1 MIRTLALASISAV
14 FLSACQKDE
23 TVTAYGGADKLWRLH
38 TLDGQ
43 AFAALATLRFPEA
56 GRIMGQGPCNAFSA
70 SQTAPYPWFA
80 TGPLAATKRACPDLS
95 AESAYFT
102 ALQEMTQVE
111 ILDDTMLLSNDAG
124 REMLFKSGI

>member
-1 MIRTLALASISAV
+1 
-14 FLSACQKDE
+14 
-23 TVTAYGGADKLWRLH
+23 
-38 TLDGQ
+38 
-43 AFAALATLRFPEA
+43 
-56 GRIMGQGPCNAFSA
+56 MGQGPCNAFSA

>member
-1 MIRTLALASISAV
+1 MIRAFALASIAALS
-14 FLSACQKDE
+14 LSACQTDE
-23 TVTAYGGADKLWRLH
+23 TVTAYGGANKLWVLQA
-38 TLDGQ
+38 LDGQ
-43 AFAALATLRFPEA
+43 PFATPANLRFPDTGQIA
-56 GRIMGQGPCNAFSA
+56 GQGPCNAFSA
-70 SQTAPYPWFA
+70 SQTAPYPWFG

-111 ILDDTMLLSNDAG
+111 ILEDTMILSNDAG